1 MIKLEEKNSQLEK
14 ENADYKS
21 REKDLRKM
29 LYDQKAG
36 YQTQLKN
43 AAQQYEQKIAV
54 LEKSIQLVTQEK
66 NGIED

>member
-1 MIKLEEKNSQLEK
+1 
-14 ENADYKS
+14 
-21 REKDLRKM
+21 M

-54 LEKSIQLVTQEK
+54 LEKSIQLVTQYENCTCRFRAPPSWLQAK
-66 NGIED
+66 PPESCNSIKKKWG